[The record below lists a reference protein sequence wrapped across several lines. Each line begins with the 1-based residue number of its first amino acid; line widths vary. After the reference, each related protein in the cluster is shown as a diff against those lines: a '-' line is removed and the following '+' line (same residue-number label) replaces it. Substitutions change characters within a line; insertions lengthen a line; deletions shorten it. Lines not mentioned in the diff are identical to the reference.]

1 VEPKWDRLL
10 DTRATFQQLF
20 FLKARVGFG
29 MHAVLEA
36 CPVLGPQDLIIV
48 HRQTP
53 KGQWKGEVWTKRRFA
68 ARELLVPCVATEL
81 RECLWSKIFSA
92 FVGLPSHGPGKH
104 PEGKSLALDGRHRG
118 VIASAG
124 NVGDTEVRGALY
136 WAIER
141 ASDANDANLEV
152 EQVHWGTTTEVRLPG
167 GKKRKVDVVSDS
179 GDLPGIPVLVNPKII
194 EAHTRLFAR
203 LEVIPGGDA
212 KPAAK
217 PKTT

>member
-1 VEPKWDRLL
+1 
-10 DTRATFQQLF
+10 
-20 FLKARVGFG
+20 
-29 MHAVLEA
+29 M
-36 CPVLGPQDLIIV
+36 
-48 HRQTP
+48 
-53 KGQWKGEVWTKRRFA
+53 
-68 ARELLVPCVATEL
+68 
-81 RECLWSKIFSA
+81 
-92 FVGLPSHGPGKH
+92 
-104 PEGKSLALDGRHRG
+104 ALDGRHRG

-136 WAIER
+136 GAMER

-152 EQVHWGTTTEVRLPG
+152 EQVHWGTTTEVRLPS